1 MIKLATM
8 SSVCPDWTLDEVVV
22 GMKRHGY
29 QGFEPRV
36 EWGHASG
43 IESGLSADQRK
54 EVRAKMEGEG
64 LAICCIASGARMAA
78 PDLEERAEH
87 VEDLRKYIDLAADLG
102 CEMVR
107 VFGGPRD
114 RGEELIATVDYVA
127 DGFVQ
132 VLDHA
137 ADRDVLLLLET
148 HDDWCASAPVRAVVE
163 QVGHPN
169 LKVLWDF
176 MHSQR
181 MLEKP
186 EESFQILGEYT
197 HHTHAHDG
205 EIVDGK
211 LQVSG
216 TLGSG
221 FIDHEIPLRL
231 LSEAG
236 YSGYFSVEVIHKPG
250 SEHNADAVLAQYAK
264 QFQVIMAGF

>member
-1 MIKLATM
+1 M
-8 SSVCPDWTLDEVVV
+8 
-22 GMKRHGY
+22 
-29 QGFEPRV
+29 
-36 EWGHASG
+36 
-43 IESGLSADQRK
+43 
-54 EVRAKMEGEG
+54 
-64 LAICCIASGARMAA
+64 
-78 PDLEERAEH
+78 
-87 VEDLRKYIDLAADLG
+87 
-102 CEMVR
+102 
-107 VFGGPRD
+107 
-114 RGEELIATVDYVA
+114 
-127 DGFVQ
+127 
-132 VLDHA
+132 
-137 ADRDVLLLLET
+137 
-148 HDDWCASAPVRAVVE
+148 VE